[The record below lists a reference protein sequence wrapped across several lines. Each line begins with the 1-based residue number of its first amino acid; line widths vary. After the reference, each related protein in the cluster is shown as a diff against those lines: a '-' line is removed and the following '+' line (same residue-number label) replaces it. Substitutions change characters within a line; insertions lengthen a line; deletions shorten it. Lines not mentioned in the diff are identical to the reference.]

1 MYWHKTPA
9 LMAKIF
15 PDILWKMDTDVKD
28 IYLTF
33 DDGPVPQTTDWVL
46 NELEKYSALASFF
59 MVGENIFKH
68 KEIYQKVIGKGHS
81 VGNHTYN
88 HLNGWDNST
97 SSYHDNI
104 IKCANHLPA
113 DTTFFRPPHGRLS
126 WRQFNLLRQSFK
138 VVMWDVLSGD
148 FDQTLAKE
156 KCLKKSIQS
165 TSRGTIIVF
174 HDSLK
179 SIAKLEYV
187 LPRYLDHFASNG
199 YSFKPL

>member
-9 LMAKIF
+9 LLGKIF
-15 PDILWKMDTDVKD
+15 PDILWKMDTDVKN

-33 DDGPVPQTTDWVL
+33 DDGPLPEVTEWVL
-46 NELEKYSALASFF
+46 QELEKFSAKASFF
-59 MVGENIFKH
+59 MVGENIFKY
-68 KEIYQKVIGKGHS
+68 KEIYSQVVAQGHS

-88 HLNGWDNST
+88 HLNGWDCST
-97 SSYHDNI
+97 RFYHDNI
-104 IKCANHLPA
+104 IKCRSHLPA
-113 DTTFFRPPHGRLS
+113 DTTLFRPPHGRLS
-126 WRQFNLLRQSFK
+126 WRQYKLLRQSYS

-148 FDQTLAKE
+148 FDQSLAKE
-156 KCLKKSIQS
+156 NCLKKSIEFS
-165 TSRGTIIVF
+165 AKGTIIVF

-179 SIAKLEYV
+179 SIDKLEYV